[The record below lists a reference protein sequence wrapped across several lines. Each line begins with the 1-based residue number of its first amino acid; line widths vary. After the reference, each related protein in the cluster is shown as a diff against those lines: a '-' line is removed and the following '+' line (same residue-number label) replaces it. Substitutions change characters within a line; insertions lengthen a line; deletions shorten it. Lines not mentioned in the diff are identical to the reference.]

1 MAKYINSDSIIK
13 GMIKYQ
19 FESQNSPMTKY
30 DFVDE
35 LLCDDVIEVV
45 RCENCKHRVTTAGDL
60 IAPYCEKIVPAILD
74 WLAEQKFIDIVRCKD
89 CKHLK
94 EIDPDN
100 LYVCARID
108 IGMDGEPSF
117 LSPEND
123 FCSYGERKE
132 NE

>member
-35 LLCDDVIEVV
+35 LLCDDIIEVV
-45 RCENCKHRVTTAGDL
+45 RCENCKHWVTTAENF
-60 IAPYCEKIVPAILD
+60 IAPYCEKIGI
-74 WLAEQKFIDIVRCKD
+74 KY
-89 CKHLK
+89 
-94 EIDPDN
+94 DN
-100 LYVCARID
+100 GYRD
-108 IGMDGEPSF
+108 FD
-117 LSPEND
+117 D

-132 NE
+132 SK